1 MFCIKTIALFFLL
14 NGFEMP
20 ISATDEDWIRED
32 HSLNDTNYDDGMTRD
47 FPYYEF
53 PGKLDYAQDFDENDG
68 MTRDF
73 PYYEFP
79 GKQDIDEN
87 DGWVRGDHSLNDTN
101 YDHDDW
107 IREEVPDYFIESSK
121 DKPSSAE
128 SEDWIREEIPDY
140 FIESSKD
147 KPSSA
152 ENQDWIKRE
161 SPDYF
166 IESSKDK
173 SSSAESEGYQILRG
187 DHSLNDTNYDD
198 HGMSRQ
204 FSFPDPVNEFP
215 DSRSASEDYSKDKF
229 AQKTLLEHNKL
240 RRVHGVQP
248 LKLNNK
254 LSKTAQDWAETLLR
268 ENSFRHRP
276 NNKFGENIYMSSRFP
291 AKKPDPKEAVKSWY
305 SEIKRYQ
312 FGVEPRSMET
322 GHFTQ
327 IVWKSTTELGVG
339 VASKDGKVIVV
350 ANYNPPGNYRGKY
363 TENVPP
369 PRKSG

>member
-20 ISATDEDWIRED
+20 ISATDEDWIRGD
-32 HSLNDTNYDDGMTRD
+32 HSLNDTNYG
-47 FPYYEF
+47 
-53 PGKLDYAQDFDENDG
+53 DEG

-87 DGWVRGDHSLNDTN
+87 DELTRDFPDYEFPGKQDIDKNDDWIREDDSLNDTNYDHHGWVREDHSLNNTNYGDEGYQILRGDHSLNDTN
-101 YDHDDW
+101 YDDDDW

-128 SEDWIREEIPDY
+128 SEDWI
-140 FIESSKD
+140 
-147 KPSSA
+147 
-152 ENQDWIKRE
+152 KRE

-166 IESSKDK
+166 IESSKHK
-173 SSSAESEGYQILRG
+173 PSSAESEGYQILRG

-229 AQKTLLEHNKL
+229 AQRTLLEHNKL

-254 LSKTAQDWAETLLR
+254 LSKTAQDWAETLLK

-291 AKKPDPKEAVKSWY
+291 AKKPDPKEAVKNWY
-305 SEIKRYQ
+305 SEIRKYQ

-327 IVWKSTTELGVG
+327 IVWKSTTG
-339 VASKDGKVIVV
+339 
-350 ANYNPPGNYRGKY
+350 
-363 TENVPP
+363 
-369 PRKSG
+369 

>member
-20 ISATDEDWIRED
+20 ISATDEDWIRGD
-32 HSLNDTNYDDGMTRD
+32 HSLNDANYG
-47 FPYYEF
+47 
-53 PGKLDYAQDFDENDG
+53 DEG

-87 DGWVRGDHSLNDTN
+87 DELTRDFPDYEFPGKQDIDENDGWIRGDHLLNNTNYDDHGYQILRGDHSLNDTN
-101 YDHDDW
+101 YDDH
-107 IREEVPDYFIESSK
+107 
-121 DKPSSAE
+121 
-128 SEDWIREEIPDY
+128 DWIREEIPDY

-152 ENQDWIKRE
+152 ENE
-161 SPDYF
+161 
-166 IESSKDK
+166 
-173 SSSAESEGYQILRG
+173 
-187 DHSLNDTNYDD
+187 
-198 HGMSRQ
+198 GMSRE

-215 DSRSASEDYSKDKF
+215 DSRLASEDYSKDKF

-254 LSKTAQDWAETLLR
+254 LSKTAQEWAETLLR